1 MIKIL
6 LLAGLDVNYDFNN
19 PEIMDAINK
28 VLKDFNFDPNA
39 PIDENELI
47 FTA

>member
-1 MIKIL
+1 M
-6 LLAGLDVNYDFNN
+6 
-19 PEIMDAINK
+19 EAINK
-28 VLKDFNFDPNA
+28 VLKEFNFDPDA